1 MLEETSG
8 CRRWIRVPSIT
19 VCWLRFVRISLPL
32 FICRYFFIIRIFT
45 SSPAH
50 RCALLHPTFLP
61 LLILVV
67 VSFCVSCM
75 RSAVFFIN
83 IGLYPLIGFFDP
95 VPESFHYG
103 WSPRIVA
110 TVILSF
116 DQMHYYLLSYKSI
129 QDSISTSKW
138 RTNFLFLL

>member
-1 MLEETSG
+1 MQTLDSG
-8 CRRWIRVPSIT
+8 AIHHRLLTAIRPHFSAFIYLSVFFYHPDFYFLS
-19 VCWLRFVRISLPL
+19 CASLC
-32 FICRYFFIIRIFT
+32 FAASDVFASSYSCCCIFLCELY
-45 SSPAH
+45 AE
-50 RCALLHPTFLP
+50 R
-61 LLILVV
+61 
-67 VSFCVSCM
+67 SFC
-75 RSAVFFIN
+75 IN

-103 WSPRIVA
+103 WSPRIVP